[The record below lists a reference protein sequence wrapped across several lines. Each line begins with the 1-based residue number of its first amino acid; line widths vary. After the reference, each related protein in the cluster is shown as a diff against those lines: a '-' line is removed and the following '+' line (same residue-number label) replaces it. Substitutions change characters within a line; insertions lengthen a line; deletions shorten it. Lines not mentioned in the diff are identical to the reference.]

1 MKIKVVWY
9 LFILIFINSCE
20 TVELPKPHA
29 YLRLDYPE
37 PNYVDMSFGNTN
49 SNFQINNV
57 DTSVFDLNIDGN
69 NDLLLSKKII
79 YPSMKAEILLE
90 YYKISKN
97 NKLSYRLKNLNDFTS
112 IHLKKISSIAKVQ
125 EFIDDQKRVYASII
139 NIRGDVTSPYQFYA
153 TDSTTNLVI
162 GILNLK
168 AKTKYDSIL
177 PSLNYLK
184 NDIYHLIES
193 INWNDN

>member
-1 MKIKVVWY
+1 
-9 LFILIFINSCE
+9 
-20 TVELPKPHA
+20 
-29 YLRLDYPE
+29 
-37 PNYVDMSFGNTN
+37 
-49 SNFQINNV
+49 
-57 DTSVFDLNIDGN
+57 
-69 NDLLLSKKII
+69 
-79 YPSMKAEILLE
+79 MKAEILLE
-90 YYKISKN
+90 YCKISKN